1 MFWLKD
7 LDLSESAGEND
18 DSIFIVFQILALGTS
33 TFLVLAM
40 FLFEDFEIPVY
51 DLENFVEI
59 TDEFQ

>member
-51 DLENFVEI
+51 DPENFVET

>member
-33 TFLVLAM
+33 TFLVLAI

>member
-51 DLENFVEI
+51 DLENFVET